1 MASQSFKRS
10 AQLAVAG
17 ALAVGAFAA
26 TAAPASADP
35 ITIPGVGTFE
45 VPGVSIPQLPVI
57 PGITDIAPAAPAAPI
72 SSVGEQAVRAAE
84 SKLGSPYVYGAAGP
98 GSYDCSGLT
107 MAAWASAG
115 VSLPHSAADQY
126 NYGRHVSFGQLEPGD
141 LLFYYSPIGHVT
153 IYIGDGLMVSAP
165 QDGEDVSVVPAVQ
178 GNGYVGSTRLTG

>member
-84 SKLGSPYVYGAAGP
+84 SKLGSPYVYGASGP
-98 GSYDCSGLT
+98 DAFDCSGLVQRLKT
-107 MAAWASAG
+107 SIG
-115 VSLPHSAADQY
+115 SLPVLVCTCS
-126 NYGRHVSFGQLEPGD
+126 R
-141 LLFYYSPIGHVT
+141 
-153 IYIGDGLMVSAP
+153 AP
-165 QDGEDVSVVPAVQ
+165 
-178 GNGYVGSTRLTG
+178 

>member
-84 SKLGSPYVYGAAGP
+84 SKLGSRTCTAQPADAF
-98 GSYDCSGLT
+98 DCSGLVQWAYKQ
-107 MAAWASAG
+107 AA
-115 VSLPHSAADQY
+115 
-126 NYGRHVSFGQLEPGD
+126 
-141 LLFYYSPIGHVT
+141 
-153 IYIGDGLMVSAP
+153 
-165 QDGEDVSVVPAVQ
+165 
-178 GNGYVGSTRLTG
+178 

>member
-84 SKLGSPYVYGAAGP
+84 SKLGSPYVYGAARR
-98 GSYDCSGLT
+98 T
-107 MAAWASAG
+107 
-115 VSLPHSAADQY
+115 HSTAP
-126 NYGRHVSFGQLEPGD
+126 VSFSGHTSRPVSTCLARATTRLQPALPSH
-141 LLFYYSPIGHVT
+141 SPIFR
-153 IYIGDGLMVSAP
+153 SA
-165 QDGEDVSVVPAVQ
+165 
-178 GNGYVGSTRLTG
+178 T